1 MFERAVTDKPE
12 IPVPPPPRSK
22 PLTLHLFFAGTETE
36 VEASHELVMDIPG
49 GGFICMNP
57 LHHEERLLRW
67 AIRTKRVV
75 ISFDYGK
82 VSPGR
87 PGSSRSVS

>member
-1 MFERAVTDKPE
+1 
-12 IPVPPPPRSK
+12 
-22 PLTLHLFFAGTETE
+22 
-36 VEASHELVMDIPG
+36 MDIPG
-49 GGFICMNP
+49 GGFICMTP

-87 PGSSRSVS
+87 PRSCRGASWAGAIPARHTLHILPCEDSQLTRSFFAYAGSRVPLPVRN

>member
-1 MFERAVTDKPE
+1 
-12 IPVPPPPRSK
+12 
-22 PLTLHLFFAGTETE
+22 
-36 VEASHELVMDIPG
+36 MDIPG

-87 PGSSRSVS
+87 PGSYRGVS